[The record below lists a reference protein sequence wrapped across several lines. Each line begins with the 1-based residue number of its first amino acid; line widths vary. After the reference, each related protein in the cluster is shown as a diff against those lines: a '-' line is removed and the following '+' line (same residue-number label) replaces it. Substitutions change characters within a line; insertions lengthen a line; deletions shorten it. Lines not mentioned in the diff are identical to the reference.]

1 MASND
6 FKKTSDD
13 LKETSKESVKSN
25 RKNIFKGGMQKD
37 DNFTQGSDLIEQVFS
52 SQ

>member
-1 MASND
+1 MTSN
-6 FKKTSDD
+6 D

-25 RKNIFKGGMQKD
+25 RKSKLKGGMLND
-37 DNFTQGSDLIEQVFS
+37 DNSFQGSDLIEQGFP